1 MSERRQIGIWF
12 VAAYFFAKAVLIA
25 VKAATAL
32 FSPSEAP
39 KALAAIREMLPL
51 VRRLDSGPNLSL
63 IVALAFVLFGI
74 VVGVCVLKR
83 QKWAAGYI
91 VAYHGIALL
100 WFLAVSLG
108 LRVMGFDPSSSTLT
122 SPYGKVEILASLF
135 MVVYLVQPD
144 VRRSFGFS

>member
-1 MSERRQIGIWF
+1 VSERRHIGIWF
-12 VAAYFFAKAVLIA
+12 VAAYFFAKAALIA
-25 VKAATAL
+25 VKAATAF

-39 KALAAIREMLPL
+39 KALATIREILPL
-51 VRRLDSGPNLSL
+51 IRRLDLGPNLSL

-74 VVGVCVLKR
+74 VVGVCVLR
-83 QKWAAGYI
+83 HQKWAAGYI

-108 LRVMGFDPSSSTLT
+108 LKTIGFDSAPSMLS
-122 SPYGKVEILASLF
+122 SPYGKVEVLASLL
-135 MVVYLVQPD
+135 MVVYLFQPD